1 LKKKIFS
8 EKYIILS
15 DSNNLNEEID
25 FVLEDKNFYNDY
37 LEQINEYLNKD
48 NIIKD
53 ICNLKNKIMIEWKEY
68 YIWFLLTK
76 YIYDYIL
83 FNNNI
88 KYENN
93 LLNLLWIIKENI
105 DNWIYCNSN
114 ETDKI
119 KEIDFK
125 ALLNE
130 NLKEKNKVNILK
142 EKINKLYKILWWFKN
157 YRLLKF
163 LLRITIKNEI
173 RDKKLIE
180 WIKFIKFQDLKNKNK
195 YLFLLKY
202 KN

>member
-1 LKKKIFS
+1 MKKKIFS

>member
-1 LKKKIFS
+1 MKKKIFS

-105 DNWIYCNSN
+105 NNWIYCNSN

-125 ALLNE
+125 SLLNE